1 MDWYQTNTTD
11 LLLAA
16 PISYAMSGQTSLLQN
31 VGELR
36 TRGFE
41 FDLGVDIIKTPD
53 ILWSFAVNGAHY
65 KVKMMKAP
73 ESMINQEDA
82 LHSQK
87 WWYATADA
95 WNATGGTGS
104 GSSAAYRRWIGGDYY
119 NVISAKYMG
128 VDKTTGLPLF
138 GALVTESNQS
148 KFPNAKVGE
157 VVATTDYSEAYMF
170 DQGDATPDLIG
181 GFSTSFR
188 WKDLDFSAQF
198 AFQIGGKFFSQ
209 LYGNYLY
216 NSGNLGSNTM
226 SVELLG
232 NTFNAENTN
241 AKFPMMM
248 SYPANGSADYLGG
261 IRVGTGNTYSD
272 LAMYSASYLSVK
284 NITVGYSFPQ
294 KWMDKI
300 GIGGIR
306 AYVSLDNMW
315 LFCKNGI
322 DPRNSITGG
331 FDIGPMVYPMMRS
344 CSLGVNVTF

>member
-1 MDWYQTNTTD
+1 MSDSTSACGTASTVRWTGTRPTTTD

-16 PISYAMSGQTSLLQN
+16 PISYAMSGQNSLLQN

-104 GSSAAYRRWIGGDYY
+104 GSAAAYRRWIGGDYY
-119 NVISAKYMG
+119 NIIAS
-128 VDKTTGLPLF
+128 KTWAWTKRPALPLF

-170 DQGDATPDLIG
+170 DLGDATPRPDG
-181 GFSTSFR
+181 R
-188 WKDLDFSAQF
+188 
-198 AFQIGGKFFSQ
+198 FQH
-209 LYGNYLY
+209 LVPL
-216 NSGNLGSNTM
+216 
-226 SVELLG
+226 ERPRLLG
-232 NTFNAENTN
+232 
-241 AKFPMMM
+241 PVRL
-248 SYPANGSADYLGG
+248 PDRRQVL
-261 IRVGTGNTYSD
+261 
-272 LAMYSASYLSVK
+272 
-284 NITVGYSFPQ
+284 
-294 KWMDKI
+294 
-300 GIGGIR
+300 
-306 AYVSLDNMW
+306 
-315 LFCKNGI
+315 
-322 DPRNSITGG
+322 
-331 FDIGPMVYPMMRS
+331 
-344 CSLGVNVTF
+344 

>member
-1 MDWYQTNTTD
+1 
-11 LLLAA
+11 
-16 PISYAMSGQTSLLQN
+16 
-31 VGELR
+31 
-36 TRGFE
+36 
-41 FDLGVDIIKTPD
+41 
-53 ILWSFAVNGAHY
+53 
-65 KVKMMKAP
+65 
-73 ESMINQEDA
+73 
-82 LHSQK
+82 
-87 WWYATADA
+87 
-95 WNATGGTGS
+95 
-104 GSSAAYRRWIGGDYY
+104 
-119 NVISAKYMG
+119 
-128 VDKTTGLPLF
+128 
-138 GALVTESNQS
+138 
-148 KFPNAKVGE
+148 
-157 VVATTDYSEAYMF
+157 MF

>member
-1 MDWYQTNTTD
+1 M
-11 LLLAA
+11 LLDA

-82 LHSQK
+82 LHSKK

-170 DQGDATPDLIG
+170 DQGDATPDLMG

-209 LYGNYLY
+209 MYGNYLY

-261 IRVGTGNTYSD
+261 IRVSAGNTYSD

-306 AYVSLDNMW
+306 VYASLDNMW

-331 FDIGPMVYPMMRS
+331 FDIGRW
-344 CSLGVNVTF
+344 FIR